1 MFDYPALTTQ
11 PILESSMVTQAMAPL
26 RFGGKPTQAVHR
38 KGGHLAVAQRIL
50 SELCD
55 CGVAGCGGTTDCG
68 GVC

>member
-1 MFDYPALTTQ
+1 M
-11 PILESSMVTQAMAPL
+11 
-26 RFGGKPTQAVHR
+26 
-38 KGGHLAVAQRIL
+38 KGWVARLVFVPVGDCYLGCVVGDDCGVFWDCVCRCVL